1 MKKKTNNF
9 GQPPK
14 MITPF
19 SLHKNNAYTTTERIY
34 IYISRDLLHC
44 TADSMTNL
52 FIAMQK
58 ANPMY
63 MLYFPRCILD
73 EQLCKIAVAINK
85 KSVQNV

>member
-1 MKKKTNNF
+1 
-9 GQPPK
+9 

-19 SLHKNNAYTTTERIY
+19 SLHKNNALYCYRENIY
-34 IYISRDLLHC
+34 LLNTPGPASLH
-44 TADSMTNL
+44 ADSMTNL

-63 MLYFPRCILD
+63 MLYYPRCILD
-73 EQLCKIAVAINK
+73 EQLCKIAVTINK